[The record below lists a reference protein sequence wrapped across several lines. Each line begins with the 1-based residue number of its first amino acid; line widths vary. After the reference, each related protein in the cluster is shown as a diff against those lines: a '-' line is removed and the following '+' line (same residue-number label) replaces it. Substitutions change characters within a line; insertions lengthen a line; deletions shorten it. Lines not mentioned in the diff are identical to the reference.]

1 MILNLDLPF
10 EPKLLEEI
18 NNIGIKKYFV
28 EGDTIINIGSNI
40 KSMPIL
46 ISGVLKILREDHN
59 GDELLL
65 YFLKQGESCAMTLNC
80 CTRNAK
86 SEIRAVAET
95 NVEIL
100 FLPNRKMEEWST
112 NYKSWRN
119 FVFDSY
125 HQRFSE
131 LLETIDKIAFLNMD
145 ERLLVLLKDKTEL
158 QHSLEINQTHQEIA
172 NELNTSRVVISR
184 LLKKL
189 ERLGKIELHRNR
201 IKIIHL

>member
-1 MILNLDLPF
+1 
-10 EPKLLEEI
+10 
-18 NNIGIKKYFV
+18 
-28 EGDTIINIGSNI
+28 
-40 KSMPIL
+40 MPIL
-46 ISGVLKILREDHN
+46 LSGVLKILREDHN

-65 YFLKQGESCAMTLNC
+65 YFLEQGESCAMTLNC

-86 SEIRAVAET
+86 SEIRAVAEM

-100 FLPNRKMEEWST
+100 FLPITKMEEWSA

-145 ERLLVLLKDKTEL
+145 ERLLVLLKDKSEL
-158 QHSLEINQTHQEIA
+158 QHSLEINQTHQAIA